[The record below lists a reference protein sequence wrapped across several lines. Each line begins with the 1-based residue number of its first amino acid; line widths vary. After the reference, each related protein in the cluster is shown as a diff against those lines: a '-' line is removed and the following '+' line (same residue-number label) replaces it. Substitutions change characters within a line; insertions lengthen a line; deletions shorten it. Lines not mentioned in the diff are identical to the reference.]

1 MSRNWIA
8 VAAAEHV
15 RKGCSAG
22 FMQVAHGKPAP
33 LRRIKPGDRVVYY
46 SPTSEFCGNDKL
58 QALTAIGVVKA
69 GEPYEFDLGGGFCAF
84 RRDVQW
90 MRSRET
96 PILSLLGALD
106 FSTGKRNWGYQLRL
120 GLFPISD
127 HDLYL
132 IAEAMDAKLPAAVA
146 PTPRLPTRRS
156 QSEAS
161 PALPGWTLTARAA
174 SAASG

>member
-15 RKGCSAG
+15 RKGRLAG
-22 FMQVAHGKPAP
+22 FMQVAHGKAAP

-46 SPTSEFCGNDKL
+46 SPTAEFRGKDKL
-58 QALTAIGVVKA
+58 QAFTAIGIVKA

-90 MRSRET
+90 IRSRET
-96 PILSLLGALD
+96 PILPLLGALD
-106 FSTGKRNWGYQLRL
+106 FSTGKRNWGYQLCF

-132 IAEAMDAKLPAAVA
+132 IAEAMGAKLPAEVA
-146 PTPRLPTRRS
+146 SSARLPRR
-156 QSEAS
+156 QPKSEAS
-161 PALPGWTLTARAA
+161 PAALNARAA
-174 SAASG
+174 CAASG

>member
-15 RKGCSAG
+15 RKGRMAG
-22 FMQVAHGKPAP
+22 FMQVAHGKAAP

-46 SPTSEFCGNDKL
+46 SPTGEFRGKDKL

-69 GEPYEFDLGGGFCAF
+69 GEPYEFELGGGFCAF

-90 MRSRET
+90 IRSRET
-96 PILSLLGALD
+96 PILPLLGALH
-106 FSTGKRNWGYQLRL
+106 FSTGKRNWGYQLRF
-120 GLFPISD
+120 GLFSISD

-132 IAEAMDAKLPAAVA
+132 IAEAMGAKLPPEVA
-146 PTPRLPTRRS
+146 PRSTSPGRRS
-156 QSEAS
+156 KSAAS
-161 PALPGWTLTARAA
+161 SALTARAA
-174 SAASG
+174 CAASG